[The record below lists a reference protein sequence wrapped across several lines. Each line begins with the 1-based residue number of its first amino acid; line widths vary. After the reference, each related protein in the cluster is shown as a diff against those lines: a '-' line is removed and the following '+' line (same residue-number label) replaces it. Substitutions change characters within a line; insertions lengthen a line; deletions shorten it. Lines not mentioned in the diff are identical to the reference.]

1 MRIYLKAAILE
12 YLFLPAL
19 SLAAYGNCT
28 ESIVPSCGGVGG
40 NPCCLQELIGPNGLV
55 QNLFN
60 FILFCLSVPLA
71 AIAIAWA
78 GALLFLPYFSSSDK
92 ARGDAK
98 EILWA
103 AVIGLIL
110 ALAAWIIVNTIIT
123 TLTGRGL
130 SS

>member
-1 MRIYLKAAILE
+1 MRIYLKAAVIG

-19 SLAAYGNCT
+19 ALAAYGNCT
-28 ESIVPSCGGVGG
+28 ESIVPDCGGVSGSSCG
-40 NPCCLQELIGPNGLV
+40 LNDLIGANGLI
-55 QNLFN
+55 QNLVN

-78 GALLFLPYFSSSDK
+78 GALLFLPYFSSSDT
-92 ARGDAK
+92 ARNQAK

-103 AVIGLIL
+103 AIIGLIL
-110 ALAAWIIVNTIIT
+110 ALAAWIIVNTIVT
-123 TLTGRGL
+123 TLTGSGL